1 MKEEDIPQSK
11 AEYEAYVDG
20 SAKFTTHLCETCK
33 NKDECSTCGEIDNF
47 DEVLAVLAEHKNDED
62 IDVVLTAIVVRCA
75 KYEKEEA

>member
-11 AEYEAYVDG
+11 AEYEAYVEG

-47 DEVLAVLAEHKNDED
+47 DEVLAVMAEQNDAD